1 MKNLRLLVYGLIS
14 EVLSREHP
22 MRVTTVRPNLTQ
34 LTRLRFVN
42 AYLVPEDD
50 GLTLVDTMI
59 GGSGSAILAAA
70 EGLGR
75 PIVRIVLTH
84 GHADHVGSLDELAKL
99 LPDAVVACSTRESR
113 LLVGDRA
120 LDPDEP
126 ASKLRGGWK
135 DIETRPSLLLDEG
148 DRVGSLRVVAAP
160 GHTPGHIAFLDERDR
175 TLIAGDAFSTLA
187 GVSSGGRTNPRF
199 PLVGMA
205 TWHRATANA
214 TAARLAGLAPTP
226 QPRSSGPSPPPASPG
241 PRRPRCRAGDSAG
254 RPSSRRPPGWRTG
267 TGTTRSRWAPWRP
280 RPACVRRRSTT
291 TSRAWPGCA
300 ASWRWPV

>member
-1 MKNLRLLVYGLIS
+1 
-14 EVLSREHP
+14 

-50 GLTLVDTMI
+50 GLTLVDTMVS
-59 GGSGSAILAAA
+59 GSGSAIVAAA

-84 GHADHVGSLDELAKL
+84 GHGDHVGSLDEVAGL
-99 LPDAVVACSTRESR
+99 LPDAVVASSVRESR
-113 LLVGDRA
+113 LLAGDHA

-126 ASKLRGGWK
+126 ESKLRGSWK
-135 DIETRPSLLLDEG
+135 EVTTQPSLLLQDG

-160 GHTPGHIAFLDERDR
+160 GHTPGHIALLDERDR
-175 TLIAGDAFSTLA
+175 TLIAGDAFSTLG

-205 TWHRATANA
+205 TWDRPTANA
-214 TAARLAGLAPTP
+214 TAARLAGLAP
-226 QPRSSGPSPPPASPG
+226 SALAAGHGPVVADPAAAIE
-241 PRRPRCRAGDSAG
+241 RALRAAG
-254 RPSSRRPPGWRTG
+254 V
-267 TGTTRSRWAPWRP
+267 A
-280 RPACVRRRSTT
+280 
-291 TSRAWPGCA
+291 RAEA
-300 ASWRWPV
+300 A

>member
-1 MKNLRLLVYGLIS
+1 
-14 EVLSREHP
+14 

-113 LLVGDRA
+113 LLAGDRA
-120 LDPDEP
+120 LDPGEP

-135 DIETRPSLLLDEG
+135 DVETLPSLLLDVG

-175 TLIAGDAFSTLA
+175 TLIAGDAFSTLG
-187 GVSSGGRTNPRF
+187 GVSTGGRTNPRF

-205 TWHRATANA
+205 TWDRPTANA
-214 TAARLAGLAPTP
+214 TAARLAGLAPAALAAGH
-226 QPRSSGPSPPPASPG
+226 GPVIADPAAAIE
-241 PRRPRCRAGDSAG
+241 RALTAAG
-254 RPSSRRPPGWRTG
+254 V
-267 TGTTRSRWAPWRP
+267 A
-280 RPACVRRRSTT
+280 
-291 TSRAWPGCA
+291 RAEA
-300 ASWRWPV
+300 A